1 MITYDIKKYP
11 FRDVVC
17 EILEVDDLKTI
28 HKIHYDENYKREN
41 YLKGVGGALQE
52 TYFHKKFYEN
62 KENFLKIYRS
72 FIKDVISKSFEES
85 ILYQSTPTFRI
96 QAHDSVSVI
105 GLDHTEQSK
114 QLGIEGLHRD
124 EDYNHSDEEM
134 NFFLPFVDT
143 NSQNT
148 VWAESEPDKGDYSP
162 FLLKYGEV
170 KMWRGAKLMHGNVV
184 NMSGESRVSV
194 DFRVLPISK
203 FKDDKSKTLTK
214 KITFEVGGY
223 WEKVC

>member
-1 MITYDIKKYP
+1 MITYDTKKYP

-62 KENFLKIYRS
+62 KEKFLKIYRS

-124 EDYNHSDEEM
+124 EDYNHSDDEM

-170 KMWRGAKLMHGNVV
+170 KMWRGAK
-184 NMSGESRVSV
+184 
-194 DFRVLPISK
+194 
-203 FKDDKSKTLTK
+203 
-214 KITFEVGGY
+214 
-223 WEKVC
+223 